1 MKIKENIAKIREEIS
16 SVCEKIGRNPED
28 IKLIAVSKTRS
39 IDEIN
44 EVLDSGCLDC
54 AENKAQELRD
64 KAPLIQKDIN
74 WHFIGHL
81 QTNKVK
87 YVVETSALI
96 HSVDSLKIAKEI
108 EKRAEA
114 VNKIQNI
121 LLEIKTSEEESKFG
135 LYKEDEIFEIADFCK
150 GSSNVKLIGLM
161 TMAPF
166 VDDDSIIRKSFR
178 KLKELF
184 DKMNNKGYALTEL
197 SMGMSGDFHI
207 AIEEGS
213 TMVRIGTSI
222 FGERDYTK

>member
-1 MKIKENIAKIREEIS
+1 MKIKENIAKIKNEIS
-16 SVCEKIGRNPED
+16 SVCEKCGRNPED
-28 IKLIAVSKTRS
+28 VKLIAVSKTRS
-39 IDEIN
+39 IDEIKSA
-44 EVLDSGCLDC
+44 LDFGCLEFG
-54 AENKAQELRD
+54 ENKAQELRD
-64 KAPLIQKDIN
+64 KAPLIEQKIN

-87 YVVETSALI
+87 YVIEPAALI

-108 EKRAEA
+108 EKRAA
-114 VNKIQNI
+114 QIDKNQSI

-135 LYKEDEIFEIADFCK
+135 LYKEDKIFEIADFCK
-150 GSSNVKLIGLM
+150 MSSNIKLVGLM

-166 VDDDSIIRKSFR
+166 VDDESVVRKSFK

-184 DKMNNKGYALTEL
+184 DKMNSKGYELTEL

-213 TMVRIGTSI
+213 TLVRIGTSI